1 MNINLNQMN
10 SNNAAQVMMYQSQS
24 KSCVLA
30 VLLSVIWAGL
40 GQIYAGRVSRG
51 IIFTVAV
58 VGLFAGG
65 ISMAGSDSLSGLAMA
80 MLLATWPVWIYSWF
94 DAYKCAKTRNALV
107 FFAIFGEK
115 DK

>member
-10 SNNAAQVMMYQSQS
+10 SSNAAQVMMYQSQS

-30 VLLSVIWAGL
+30 VILSIIWSGL
-40 GQIYAGRVSRG
+40 GQVYSGNASRG
-51 IIFTVAV
+51 ITFMVAV

-65 ISMAGSDSLSGLAMA
+65 ISMAGNESLSGLAMV
-80 MLLATWPVWIYSWF
+80 MLFATWPVWIYSWF

-107 FFAIFGEK
+107 FAAIFGEK
-115 DK
+115 GE